1 MSKGI
6 KVFLVSV
13 FVLTLI
19 VILNSCGGQKSQP
32 SAPAPATKTQEKAPA
47 KEAAPTPPPTTAE
60 KAPAAQPAEPTTAPA
75 TATGGKPKIV
85 CDEPEFD
92 FGEKRNDE
100 KVEHEFVIKNAGDG
114 QLLIN
119 KVRTTCGCTVAQP
132 EKKELQPG
140 ESTKIK
146 ATLTL
151 ANRQGPQT
159 KNITVESNDPENPV
173 LTLTLKGVATSPIII
188 EPRTLNL
195 GYSIMEDLVDEKV
208 IEVKS
213 NLPDLTF
220 NITNVDMTN
229 LPQFKAEV
237 ETVEPGKYYKI
248 KVKQTEKVEPGTT
261 LSKNFT
267 IQTDATIPGKD
278 ANDPSVATLRNIQVS
293 VYGRFLGEVDVSPEV
308 ISFRVN
314 NDDPE
319 AKTQQYLRIKEGREK
334 GLKITE
340 VIPPTPDIQVELT
353 ERAPGDYLLL
363 VKNIPMNNSLK
374 DKEIIVKTTSA
385 TKPEIKIPFRV
396 IDIPNFSSRP
406 QNVLGGEG
414 KRMPPQGPNMPP
426 KLPPFKLPPKDQL
439 PKPPTNPPQVPQ
451 ATPTPQATP
460 APQTPAPQ
468 TPAQTQK

>member
-19 VILNSCGGQKSQP
+19 VFLNSCGGQKSEP
-32 SAPAPATKTQEKAPA
+32 SAPTPAAKTQETAPV
-47 KEAAPTPPPTTAE
+47 TPPSVE
-60 KAPAAQPAEPTTAPA
+60 KAPAAKPAEQTTAP
-75 TATGGKPKIV
+75 TASAGGKPKIV

-92 FGEKRNDE
+92 FGERRSDE
-100 KVEHEFVIKNAGDG
+100 NVEHEFIIKNAGDG
-114 QLLIN
+114 LLLID

-132 EKKELQPG
+132 EKKEIQPG

-146 ATLTL
+146 ATLKL
-151 ANRQGPQT
+151 ASRQGPQT
-159 KNITVESNDPENPV
+159 KSITVESNDPENPI
-173 LTLTLKGVATSPIII
+173 LTLTLKGTVTSPINI

-195 GYSIMEDLVDEKV
+195 GYSIMEDLVEEKIV
-208 IEVKS
+208 EVKS

-237 ETVEPGKYYKI
+237 ETVEPGKHYKI
-248 KVKQTEKVEPGTT
+248 KVKQTEKVEPGIT
-261 LSKNFT
+261 LSNSFI

-278 ANDPSVATLRNIQVS
+278 PNDPSIATLREIRVS
-293 VYGRFLGEVDVSPEV
+293 VYGRFVGAVDVSPEV
-308 ISFRVN
+308 ITIRVN
-314 NDDPE
+314 NEDPE
-319 AKTQQYLRIKEGREK
+319 AKTQQYLRIKEGKEK

-340 VIPPTPDIQVELT
+340 VVPPTPDIQVELT

-374 DKEIIVKTTSA
+374 DKEIILKTSSA

-396 IDIPNFSSRP
+396 IDVPNFSSRP
-406 QNVLGGEG
+406 RNVIGGEG
-414 KRMPPQGPNMPP
+414 KPNPPQGPNMPP
-426 KLPPFKLPPKDQL
+426 KLPSIKLPPRDQL
-439 PKPPTNPPQVPQ
+439 PKPPANPPQ
-451 ATPTPQATP
+451 AA
-460 APQTPAPQ
+460 
-468 TPAQTQK
+468 PAQTSPSQPQQ

>member
-6 KVFLVSV
+6 KFSLVFV

-19 VILNSCGGQKSQP
+19 VVLNSCGGQKSEP
-32 SAPAPATKTQEKAPA
+32 SAPTPAAKTQETAPA
-47 KEAAPTPPPTTAE
+47 KETAPASPPSPSAE
-60 KAPAAQPAEPTTAPA
+60 KAPAAQPAEPTTAP
-75 TATGGKPKIV
+75 TAAAGGKPKIV

-92 FGEKRNDE
+92 FGERRNDE
-100 KVEHEFVIKNAGDG
+100 KVEHEFIIKNAGDG
-114 QLLIN
+114 LLLID

-132 EKKELQPG
+132 EKKDLQPG

-159 KNITVESNDPENPV
+159 KSITVESNDPENPV

-188 EPRTLNL
+188 EPRTINL
-195 GYSIMEDLVDEKV
+195 GYSIMEDLVEEKIV
-208 IEVKS
+208 ELKS

-220 NITNVDMTN
+220 NITNIDMTN

-261 LSKNFT
+261 LSKSFT
-267 IQTDATIPGKD
+267 IQTDAALPGKD
-278 ANDPSVATLRNIQVS
+278 ANDPSVASLKNIQVT
-293 VYGRFLGEVDVSPEV
+293 VYGRFLGAVDVSPEV
-308 ISFRVN
+308 ITIRAN
-314 NDDPE
+314 NEDPE

-334 GLKITE
+334 GLKIIE
-340 VIPPTPDIQVELT
+340 VVPPTPDIQVELT

-374 DKEIIVKTTSA
+374 DKEIILKTSSA

-406 QNVLGGEG
+406 RNVIGGEG
-414 KRMPPQGPNMPP
+414 KPNPPQGPNMPP
-426 KLPPFKLPPKDQL
+426 KLPSIKLPPKDQL
-439 PKPPTNPPQVPQ
+439 PKPPANPPQ
-451 ATPTPQATP
+451 AA
-460 APQTPAPQ
+460 
-468 TPAQTQK
+468 PAQTPPSQPQQ